1 MLIIKTHLKD
11 ILLFIFIL
19 FIWLFSGLFFK
30 VDLDFYTILKL
41 PIFTLPNKI
50 ISILWFIVYIL
61 ITISVFMVS
70 KRTKIIS
77 NNDYFYMLITNYL
90 SNQLFMFFFFKLM
103 SPFLGFIITT
113 ITTLSSFFLYL
124 ETKKISKQS
133 SYFLIPYIIYSSY
146 SFILMTAIYFM
157 NF

>member
-1 MLIIKTHLKD
+1 ML
-11 ILLFIFIL
+11 FRS
-19 FIWLFSGLFFK
+19 LFSGLFFK